1 MPYKNPQDRNKWAA
15 ENRDKTAEYKLRWL
29 NGPAG
34 QLYIQRQ
41 KEANERLKAE
51 KKLARANKV
60 AKTDEQLS
68 QEKLLKKSKD
78 KRYRQGLR
86 LKAIELMGGRC
97 SVCLI
102 DDHDVL
108 EFDHI
113 TPLLRRTSGIKS
125 KGETAAHVI
134 RDQDR
139 DNNFQLL
146 CANCHTKKT
155 RLNKEFE
162 YK

>member
-1 MPYKNPQDRNKWAA
+1 MPYKNPQDKIKWSQ
-15 ENRDKTAEYKLRWL
+15 ENREKVNQYRMKWL
-29 NGPAG
+29 STVSG
-34 QLYIQRQ
+34 QQYLERQ
-41 KEANERLKAE
+41 KAANERLKAE
-51 KKLARANKV
+51 KKLAKANK
-60 AKTDEQLS
+60 AKKTEEELT
-68 QEKLLKKSKD
+68 QEKLLKKNKD

-102 DDHDVL
+102 EDHDVL

-113 TPLLRRTSGIKS
+113 TPLLRKTSGIKS

-139 DNNFQLL
+139 DKNFQLL

-155 RLNKEFE
+155 RFNKEFE